1 MIVSRR
7 IDSPARVG
15 ESGASAHPRVSPALR
30 TFLSAMVRASA
41 PRPAAARRAAKDFEK
56 RLMPAVIAEI
66 RWSFTRPRTWLM
78 GVVANVLFAGG
89 WLLVQPLTLGRH
101 HDWVIL
107 VGTYF
112 SSWVLAD
119 VTTTNFLGAD
129 HYRIVRG
136 LSDGV
141 PFWRILLIKNLAL
154 LAIVGLPTLAAA
166 VALTLWLETPA
177 RLGITIPSVAVPIV
191 SWLGVGNFIS
201 VLHPVSVEPLIRRWR
216 QRGDLRR
223 TRSWVLALT
232 LPYALYY
239 VADPMN
245 GVEHRVLWQ
254 QAPALIWPVF
264 GRDTKSFVHLAI
276 AASVW
281 VAGSIAAV
289 HWVRRRGLQIR

>member
-7 IDSPARVG
+7 IDGPELG
-15 ESGASAHPRVSPALR
+15 EAGASAHPRVRAALR
-30 TFLSAMVRASA
+30 TFRSAMVRASA

-56 RLMPAVIAEI
+56 RLIPAVIAEI

-78 GVVANVLFAGG
+78 GVVANVIFAAG
-89 WLLVQPLTLGRH
+89 WLLVQPLTPVGRH
-101 HDWVIL
+101 PDWVIL

-129 HYRIVRG
+129 HYRIFRG

-154 LAIVGLPTLAAA
+154 LAIVGLPTMAAA

-177 RLGITIPSVAVPIV
+177 RLGITIPTVAVPIV

-201 VLHPVSVEPLIRRWR
+201 VLHPVSVEPLLRRWR

-239 VADPMN
+239 LADPMN

-264 GRDTKSFVHLAI
+264 GRDTKSLVHLAI
-276 AASVW
+276 AISVW
-281 VAGSIAAV
+281 VAGSVAAV
-289 HWVRRRGLQIR
+289 YWVSRRGLQIR